1 MVSDSILRTPLCASI
16 GIDVPIVQAPIGR
29 VGGAALSAAVS
40 NAGGLGMIGLS
51 YATDADIAAAFREM
65 TEMTARPY
73 GVNLILARDQR
84 HRLELTLQAG
94 VRLVSFFWAEPEP
107 GSPYVREAHAA
118 GALVLWTVGSADE
131 ARRAVDAG
139 VDIIVAQGLDAGGHV
154 WGGVGTLALVPAV
167 VDAVSPIPV
176 IAAGGIGDGRGLAA
190 ALALGAQAGWMGTR
204 FVVANESLA
213 HPDYRRR
220 LIEATETDAVWSN
233 GVFDLGWSAPVRTL
247 DNDVLQAWRAAGSPI
262 ARARPG
268 EGEVV
273 GHRSDGEPVLRYDF
287 APPLTGMTGDL
298 AAMANYAGQSVGVVG
313 RQQAAADIVRDV
325 AADAERVL
333 RTLTHI
339 RPG

>member
-1 MVSDSILRTPLCASI
+1 M

-131 ARRAVDAG
+131 ARRAVDAR

-154 WGGVGTLALVPAV
+154 WGRVGTLALVPAV

-204 FVVANESLA
+204 FVVADESLA
-213 HPDYRRR
+213 HDAYKDRVVA
-220 LIEATETDAVWSN
+220 ATETDAAYSYC
-233 GVFDLGWSAPVRTL
+233 FDSGWPNAPHRTL
-247 DNDVLQAWRAAGSPI
+247 RN
-262 ARARPG
+262 
-268 EGEVV
+268 
-273 GHRSDGEPVLRYDF
+273 
-287 APPLTGMTGDL
+287 
-298 AAMANYAGQSVGVVG
+298 
-313 RQQAAADIVRDV
+313 
-325 AADAERVL
+325 
-333 RTLTHI
+333 RTLSQWKA
-339 RPG
+339 